1 MSLRRRTRSRRAITT
16 LTAIVVAVGVSL
28 ATTSCTPA
36 AKRYL
41 ASATAA
47 ARKPS
52 VSHAPKVRR
61 ARAISQELLAKIN
74 AERRNRGLREL
85 RSNALLER
93 YAEHW
98 GRRLIKRRQLRHQNL
113 ARIIVASRYRLA
125 EVGEN
130 LFRGSGRGAVDAGT
144 AHITLMRS
152 SSHRANI
159 LLPQAQVVGISAL
172 CAGRKLM
179 VVQEF
184 GIKAGAP
191 LPKRGQRVMPLRPL
205 VAKHL
210 GGKHC

>member
-16 LTAIVVAVGVSL
+16 LAAVVVAVAVML

-47 ARKPS
+47 RKPS
-52 VSHAPKVRR
+52 VSDGPKVRR
-61 ARAISQELLAKIN
+61 SRAIAHELLAKIN

-85 RSNALLER
+85 RSNPLLER

-98 GRRLIKRRQLRHQNL
+98 GRRSIKRRQLRHQNL

-159 LLPQAQVVGISAL
+159 LLPQAQVAGISAL

-184 GIKAGAP
+184 GIRAGAP
-191 LPKRGQRVMPLRPL
+191 LPKQGQRVMPLRPL
-205 VAKHL
+205 IAKNL
-210 GGKHC
+210 GGNHC